1 MYKIGSAK
9 FTGTT
14 SDTIE
19 TAVYIS
25 KDGAI
30 LGKYIF
36 KNEYRTGLKELFND
50 LPGYEKHI
58 LSGDNESERANLEQI
73 CSINDLH
80 FNQSPEQKLE
90 YIQSLQNQH
99 KKVAM
104 VGDGL
109 NDAGAL
115 KQSNVGIA
123 IADDSNS
130 FTPSSDIIMNG
141 DMLGYLP
148 DFFRLSKMLSAL

>member
-36 KNEYRTGLKELFND
+36 KNEYRTGLKELFTD

-80 FNQSPEQKLE
+80 FNQSLNKSWN
-90 YIQSLQNQH
+90 ISSRCKTSIKRLQWL
-99 KKVAM
+99 VTA
-104 VGDGL
+104 
-109 NDAGAL
+109 
-115 KQSNVGIA
+115 
-123 IADDSNS
+123 
-130 FTPSSDIIMNG
+130 
-141 DMLGYLP
+141 
-148 DFFRLSKMLSAL
+148 